1 MKQADM
7 MTVIVD
13 TREQRPWTFGGAF
26 RIERAALPA
35 GDYSIGGFEMSV
47 AIERK
52 TLDDYVQSLILQRER
67 FKREC
72 ERLRSYELKAIV
84 VEADAGDVFAHTYR
98 SKAAPNAVIATGL
111 ALLHDYGVATIWA
124 GNREH
129 AERMAETML
138 RRFYRKQ
145 NEAK

>member
-1 MKQADM
+1 MKQADR
-7 MTVIVD
+7 MTIIVD
-13 TREQRPWTFGGAF
+13 TREQRPWTFSGPF

-35 GDYSIGGFEMSV
+35 GDYSIAGFETSV

-52 TLDDYVQSLILQRER
+52 TLDDYVQSLILHRER

-72 ERLRSYELKAIV
+72 ERHRSYELKAII
-84 VEADAGDVFAHTYR
+84 VEADAGDVFAHAYR

-111 ALLHDYGVATIWA
+111 AFLQDYGVATIWA

-129 AERMAETML
+129 AEHMAETML
-138 RRFYRKQ
+138 RRFHRTHH
-145 NEAK
+145 EAK

>member
-1 MKQADM
+1 MKQADT

-13 TREQRPWTFGGAF
+13 TREQRPWTFGGRL
-26 RIERAALPA
+26 RIEHAALPA
-35 GDYSIGGFEMSV
+35 GDYSLAGFETTV

-84 VEADAGDVFAHTYR
+84 VEADAGDVFARAYR

-111 ALLHDYGVATIWA
+111 AFLQDYGIATIWA

-129 AERMAETML
+129 AEHMAETML
-138 RRFYRKQ
+138 RRFHRKHH
-145 NEAK
+145 EAK